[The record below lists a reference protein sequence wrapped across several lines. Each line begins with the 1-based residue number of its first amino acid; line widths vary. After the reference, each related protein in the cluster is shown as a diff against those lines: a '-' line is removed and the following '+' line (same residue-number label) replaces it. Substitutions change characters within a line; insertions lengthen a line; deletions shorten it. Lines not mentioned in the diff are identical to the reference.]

1 MLFFLSRSSRK
12 RFCWLSFRL
21 IIMCSIFLLIG
32 VFVVNVLL
40 VNQRPSVVKHDQQ
53 NAIREELVETPK
65 FYEGH
70 EKFPFRS
77 QVKKKRQNLIIVAH
91 GRSGATFLGNIF
103 NRHPSVFYLFEPYQT
118 VERLVYSQALNNQN
132 YQDKAFRWMQGI
144 FQCNFVSPE
153 HVNDLQSYYRKKYPE
168 NYNPLKSLTLLS
180 PPFCSYNATDP

>member
-21 IIMCSIFLLIG
+21 IIVCSIFLLIG

-91 GRSGATFLGNIF
+91 GRSGSTFLGNIF
-103 NRHPSVFYLFEPYQT
+103 NRHPSVFISL
-118 VERLVYSQALNNQN
+118 
-132 YQDKAFRWMQGI
+132 
-144 FQCNFVSPE
+144 
-153 HVNDLQSYYRKKYPE
+153 
-168 NYNPLKSLTLLS
+168 SLTKQLKDWYIPRHLTTKTTKIRPFDGCRAFFSATLCLLS
-180 PPFCSYNATDP
+180 M